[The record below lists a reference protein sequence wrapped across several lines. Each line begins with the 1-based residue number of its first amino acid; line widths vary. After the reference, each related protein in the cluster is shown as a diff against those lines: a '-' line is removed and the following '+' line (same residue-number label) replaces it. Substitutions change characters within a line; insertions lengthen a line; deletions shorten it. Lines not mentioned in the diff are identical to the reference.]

1 MFINL
6 LMTIKSL
13 LSFTFIIFVLRI
25 FTRASYFFKVPVKAA
40 STPGPH
46 FLLLNLLLL
55 LSLVKESPYINGTIF
70 SDIQPLRWST
80 AFCPSITFLCC
91 LTSHLFS
98 FVLPVNKENCTNFIL
113 VPLNLLPVSLWNFCF
128 LMYGVLP
135 LFCLSIINVIS
146 FALWMILA
154 SIFGFSLLLKNL
166 MFLLL
171 SLNLNPWLKTSLID
185 PLNPFKLMEG
195 ENSLSYKN
203 SSPLMASLIAK
214 HASTPPIKMAVLS
227 VNTVKLWT
235 LALPSL
241 LTLMFHLSIGTQ
253 PLKPPTS

>member
-1 MFINL
+1 
-6 LMTIKSL
+6 
-13 LSFTFIIFVLRI
+13 
-25 FTRASYFFKVPVKAA
+25 
-40 STPGPH
+40 
-46 FLLLNLLLL
+46 
-55 LSLVKESPYINGTIF
+55 
-70 SDIQPLRWST
+70 
-80 AFCPSITFLCC
+80 
-91 LTSHLFS
+91 
-98 FVLPVNKENCTNFIL
+98 
-113 VPLNLLPVSLWNFCF
+113 
-128 LMYGVLP
+128 
-135 LFCLSIINVIS
+135 
-146 FALWMILA
+146 MILA

-241 LTLMFHLSIGTQ
+241 LTLMFHLFIGTQ
-253 PLKPPTS
+253 PLKPLFHKSPDYKFLKVFGCECWPYLRPYNSHKFSFRSKPCVFIGYSLSHHGYKCLDPLTNWVYIARHVVFNEQVFPFQKSPSHTEPSPSSLSGLLPLPSISLPQNSYNPCLFTHAPRSSSSPTRVMSYFFSHPPAS